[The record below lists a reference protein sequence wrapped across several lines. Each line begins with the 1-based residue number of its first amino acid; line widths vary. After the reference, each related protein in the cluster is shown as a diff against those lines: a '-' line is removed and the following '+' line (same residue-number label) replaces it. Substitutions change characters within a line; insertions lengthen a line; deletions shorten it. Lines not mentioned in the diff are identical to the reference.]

1 MKPSIQSNRDGSQS
15 ILLGNVILKEKPS
28 RNRSR
33 RREWAFSHEILRLRE
48 IEKIIRHRHRNG
60 IPDPTGTDDFE
71 TCFAYVRA
79 VAMTP
84 RCQDVVS
91 WCETWA
97 PWAVYQEELVD
108 LVCEERR
115 RKYMLRSDAV
125 AVLLHVTLKERTA
138 LGLKTIGA
146 CDVSAEDR
154 KALAKEAKR
163 IRDRTRQ
170 EQKRK
175 ADGRKDRASYE
186 AASISAAKPWEAE
199 GVSRR
204 TWYRHLGTSPS
215 RVEDTTI
222 GDTLVPTA
230 SKAQMPP
237 KPPRIHIGQSRA
249 AGLVEGLG
257 DHPPAGLQGA
267 GPHGMCDRRISA

>member
-1 MKPSIQSNRDGSQS
+1 MKPSILSNRDGSQA

-28 RNRSR
+28 RKRSR
-33 RREWAFSHEILRLRE
+33 RQEWAFSHEILRLRE

-60 IPDPTGTDDFE
+60 IPDPAGTDDFE
-71 TCFAYVRA
+71 MCFAYVRA

-97 PWAVYQEELVD
+97 PWAVYQEALVD
-108 LVCEERR
+108 LVYEERR

-125 AVLLHVTLKERTA
+125 AALLHVTLQERTA

-154 KALAKEAKR
+154 KALARDAKR
-163 IRDRTRQ
+163 LRDRTRQ
-170 EQKRK
+170 ERKRK
-175 ADGRKDRASYE
+175 SEGRKDRASYV

-204 TWYRHLGTSPS
+204 TWYRRLGTSPS
-215 RVEDTTI
+215 RVEEKTIVDTP
-222 GDTLVPTA
+222 VPTA
-230 SKAQMPP
+230 SQAQMPP
-237 KPPRIHIGQSRA
+237 RSPRLHMGQVRVA
-249 AGLVEGLG
+249 ELVAGLG
-257 DHPPAGLQGA
+257 DHPPAGFQGA
-267 GPHGMCDRRISA
+267 EPHGMCDERISA

>member
-1 MKPSIQSNRDGSQS
+1 MKPSILSNRDGSQA

-28 RNRSR
+28 RKRSR
-33 RREWAFSHEILRLRE
+33 RQEWAFSHEILRLRE

-60 IPDPTGTDDFE
+60 IPDPAGTDDFE
-71 TCFAYVRA
+71 MCFAYVRA

-97 PWAVYQEELVD
+97 PWAVYQEALVD
-108 LVCEERR
+108 LVYEERR

-125 AVLLHVTLKERTA
+125 AALLHVTLQERTA

-146 CDVSAEDR
+146 CDVSAKDR

-163 IRDRTRQ
+163 LRDRTRQ
-170 EQKRK
+170 EQKR
-175 ADGRKDRASYE
+175 RAAGMIARTSQQAPTITE
-186 AASISAAKPWEAE
+186 LKPWEAA
-199 GVSRR
+199 GVSRA
-204 TWYRHLGTSPS
+204 TWYRRRETDLS
-215 RVEDTTI
+215 RVDIKTN
-222 GDTLVPTA
+222 GDTAVSFSQA
-230 SKAQMPP
+230 SGNAE
-237 KPPRIHIGQSRA
+237 HIGQSRA

-267 GPHGMCDRRISA
+267 APHGMCDERISA